1 MDLSHADTLMVIKST
16 LGLLIFLL
24 SLQVLGA
31 TKESTWLRFQRLG
44 EDILAEKKTGPRLN
58 ERLQEFRSIKKE
70 LEDREY
76 QENETYNLS
85 TRVEAYVKDLKEDVL
100 QKQYELGLSYLSFQK
115 EMDFKN
121 NLGKSKLILTS
132 NVLCAG
138 GSYGVANEKYHYW
151 LDACAFY
158 GKTNVG
164 NESNTTTFQQDNIDT
179 YGLKLSPAFGIFTSS
194 NKSEVGFKTPLL
206 YSHQTLSRP
215 TGTTLR
221 EGSDF
226 QLLGSFYFRFPVKK
240 LFFQME
246 LGKFLSQDVTLW
258 SLGTGYRF

>member
-1 MDLSHADTLMVIKST
+1 MVIKST
-16 LGLLIFLL
+16 LALLIFLM

-31 TKESTWLRFQRLG
+31 TKESTWNRFKKIG
-44 EDILAEKKTGPRLN
+44 EQLLEKKDVNPKDEEALN
-58 ERLQEFRSIKKE
+58 EFRSLKRD
-70 LEDREY
+70 LEDMEY
-76 QENETYNLS
+76 KENETYALS
-85 TRVEAYVKDLKEDVL
+85 SSVEAHVRDLKKDVL
-100 QKQYELGLSYLSFQK
+100 QKQYDFGLSYLSFQK
-115 EMDFKN
+115 EIDFKN

-151 LDACAFY
+151 LDACALY

-179 YGLKLSPAFGIFTSS
+179 YGLKLSPAIGIFTSS

-215 TGTTLR
+215 TGTPLR